1 MGERWGPWATLA
13 WAVGCGFVMVA
24 TQTAGAVTFLL
35 WWRQIH
41 PEQPIHIQDLG
52 SNGSA
57 LAFTLLVSTPFV
69 LAFVALAVRFA
80 RADLADY
87 LALKWP
93 RSRDIGVGV
102 AALGAVLLLAG
113 VAEQISGQ
121 EDPSF
126 LFDTF
131 GTAQSA
137 GLLPLMFV
145 AFVVLAPLQEEI
157 LFRGFL
163 YRGLA
168 PALGPAPTI
177 ALVSALWAVL
187 HVQYAWFF
195 IAEIF
200 ALGLTFG
207 WLRYRSGSTLL
218 TVILH
223 VTNNALAMLLA
234 GLMPS

>member
-1 MGERWGPWATLA
+1 
-13 WAVGCGFVMVA
+13 MVA
-24 TQTAGAVTFLL
+24 TQTAGAGAFVL

-41 PEQPIHIQDLG
+41 PEQTIRIQDLG

-57 LAFTLLVSTPFV
+57 LTFAFFVSTPFV
-69 LAFVALAVRFA
+69 LAFVALAVRLA
-80 RADLADY
+80 RMDLTDY

-93 RSRDIGVGV
+93 QWRDIGVGV
-102 AALGAVLLLAG
+102 AALAAVLLLAG

-131 GTAQSA
+131 DTAQSA
-137 GLLPLMFV
+137 GFLPLMFI

-177 ALVSALWAVL
+177 GLLSALWAVL

-200 ALGLTFG
+200 LLGLTFG
-207 WLRYRSGSTLL
+207 WLRQRSGSTLL

-223 VTNNALAMLLA
+223 ITNNALAMIVA
-234 GLMPS
+234 GLTPP